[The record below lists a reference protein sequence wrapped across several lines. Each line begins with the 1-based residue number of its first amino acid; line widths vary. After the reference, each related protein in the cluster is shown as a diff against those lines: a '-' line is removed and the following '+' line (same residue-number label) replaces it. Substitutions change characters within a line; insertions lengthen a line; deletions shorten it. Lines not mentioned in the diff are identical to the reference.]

1 MNDNA
6 QIFAESKK
14 LREEA
19 KNKKKENAKI
29 LMWKDSLEND
39 VRKMQN
45 ETDELENV
53 YKELLLLTNEMKVIK
68 RNMVPC
74 QALNEENDLQH
85 ISPRNRNDAA
95 SELSQEMVM
104 DVPDDL
110 GLAEGEQG
118 DHYYESD
125 VAM

>member
-1 MNDNA
+1 MNDNS
-6 QIFAESKK
+6 QTFAESKK

-74 QALNEENDLQH
+74 
-85 ISPRNRNDAA
+85 
-95 SELSQEMVM
+95 
-104 DVPDDL
+104 
-110 GLAEGEQG
+110 
-118 DHYYESD
+118 
-125 VAM
+125 